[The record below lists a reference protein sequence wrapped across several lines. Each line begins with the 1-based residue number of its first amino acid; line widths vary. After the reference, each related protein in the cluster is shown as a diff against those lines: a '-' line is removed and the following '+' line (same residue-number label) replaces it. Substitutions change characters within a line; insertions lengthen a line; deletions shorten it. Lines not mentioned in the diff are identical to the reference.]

1 MKTVL
6 VTGGAG
12 FIGSNFI
19 RHIFHKYPEYK
30 IVVLDALTYAGN
42 IENIPVEIRDS
53 ERFEFWYGNLNNLDL
68 VDDLVG
74 RSQVVVHFA
83 AETHVARSLYLNRVF
98 FITDVLGTQAIAN
111 AILKHSDKADRRGY
125 VERFIH
131 ISTSEVY
138 GTALRNP
145 MDEEHPINPT
155 TPYAGAK
162 AGADRLVSSYI
173 ESYGIPGVI
182 IRPFNNY
189 GPHQHLEKVIP
200 RFITS
205 AILKEPFTI
214 HGDGSA
220 ARDWIFVEDT
230 VEAIDKVM
238 HAPLDDI
245 KGEVFNVGTGIS
257 ISVLDIARKIAEIFS
272 LDASYLT
279 YMEERFGQ
287 VQNHISSTGKA
298 EKQLGF
304 KAKVM
309 FDAGLLK
316 TVEWYKNNKGFWEKQ
331 MAMRKVPVKNKS
343 GEIVWY

>member
-19 RHIFHKYPEYK
+19 RHIFYKYNDYK
-30 IVVLDALTYAGN
+30 IIVLDALTYAGN

-68 VDDLVG
+68 VDDLVE
-74 RSQVVVHFA
+74 RSQVIVHFA

-98 FITDVLGTQAIAN
+98 FVTDVLGTQAIAN
-111 AILKHSDKADRRGY
+111 AILKHSDK

-138 GTALRNP
+138 GTALREP
-145 MDEEHPINPT
+145 MDEEHPLNPT
-155 TPYAGAK
+155 TPYAAAK

-205 AILKEPFTI
+205 AILREPLTI

-220 ARDWIFVEDT
+220 LRDWVFVEDT
-230 VEAIDKVM
+230 TEAIDKVM
-238 HAPLDDI
+238 HAQLNDI
-245 KGEVFNVGTGIS
+245 KSEVFNVGTGIS
-257 ISVLDIARKIAEIFS
+257 ISVLDIANKIAELFG
-272 LDASYLT
+272 LDQKYLSY
-279 YMEERFGQ
+279 MDERFGQ
-287 VQNHISSTGKA
+287 VQNHISSTKKA
-298 EKQLGF
+298 ETQLGF

-331 MAMRKVPVKNKS
+331 MAMRKVPVKNKK
-343 GEIVWY
+343 GEIIWY

>member
-12 FIGSNFI
+12 FIGSTFI
-19 RHIFHKYPEYK
+19 RHIFDKYPEYK

-42 IENIPVEIRDS
+42 IENIPAEVRDS

-68 VDDLVG
+68 VDDLVE
-74 RSQVVVHFA
+74 RSQIIVHFA

-98 FITDVLGTQAIAN
+98 FITDVLGTQSIAN
-111 AILKHSDKADRRGY
+111 AVLKHSDT
-125 VERFIH
+125 VERFVH

-138 GTALRNP
+138 GTALRDP
-145 MDEEHPINPT
+145 MDEEHPLNPT
-155 TPYAGAK
+155 TPYAAAK
-162 AGADRLVSSYI
+162 AGADRLVYSYV

-205 AILKEPFTI
+205 AILKEPLTV

-230 VEAIDKVM
+230 AEAVDQAM
-238 HAPLDDI
+238 HAQLNVV
-245 KGEVFNVGTGIS
+245 KGDVFNAGTGVS
-257 ISVLDIARKIAEIFS
+257 ISVLDIAKKIIEIFG
-272 LDASYLT
+272 LDHTYLT
-279 YMEERFGQ
+279 YMDERFGQ
-287 VQNHISSTGKA
+287 VQNHISSTEKA

-304 KAKVM
+304 KANVM
-309 FDAGLLK
+309 FDEGLLK
-316 TVEWYKNNKGFWEKQ
+316 TIEWYKNNREFWERQ

>member
-19 RHIFHKYPEYK
+19 QHIFHRYPDYK
-30 IVVLDALTYAGN
+30 IAVLDALTYAGN
-42 IENIPVEIRDS
+42 IENIPAEIRDS
-53 ERFEFWYGNLNNLDL
+53 GRFEFWYGNLNNLDL
-68 VDDLVG
+68 VDDLVE
-74 RSQVVVHFA
+74 RSEIVVHFA

-98 FITDVLGTQAIAN
+98 FETDVMGTQAIAN
-111 AILKHSDKADRRGY
+111 AILKHPDS
-125 VERFIH
+125 VERFVH

-138 GTALRNP
+138 GTALREP
-145 MDEEHPINPT
+145 MDEDHPLNPT
-155 TPYAGAK
+155 TPYAAAK
-162 AGADRLVSSYI
+162 AGADRLVSSYV

-205 AILKEPFTI
+205 AILKEPLTI

-220 ARDWIFVEDT
+220 ARDWLFVEDT
-230 VEAIDKVM
+230 AMAIDKVL
-238 HAPLDDI
+238 HAPLQEVR
-245 KGEVFNVGTGIS
+245 GGVFNIGTGIS
-257 ISVLDIARKIAEIFS
+257 ISVLDIARKIVELFG
-272 LDASYLT
+272 LDASYLS

-287 VQNHISSTGKA
+287 VQNHISSTDKA
-298 EKQLGF
+298 EKILGF
-304 KAKVM
+304 KAATG
-309 FDAGLLK
+309 FDDGLLR
-316 TVEWYKNNKGFWEKQ
+316 TIEWYKNNQGFWEKQ
-331 MAMRKVPVKNKS
+331 MSMRKVPVKSKT

>member
-19 RHIFHKYPEYK
+19 GHIFHRYPDYK
-30 IVVLDALTYAGN
+30 IAVLDALTYAGN
-42 IENIPVEIRDS
+42 IENIPAEIRDS
-53 ERFEFWYGNLNNLDL
+53 GRFEFWYGSLNNLDL
-68 VDDLVG
+68 VDDLVE
-74 RSQVVVHFA
+74 RSQIVVHFA

-98 FITDVLGTQAIAN
+98 FETDVMGTQAIAN
-111 AILKHSDKADRRGY
+111 AILKHPDS
-125 VERFIH
+125 VERFVH

-138 GTALRNP
+138 GTALREP
-145 MDEEHPINPT
+145 MDEDHPLNPT
-155 TPYAGAK
+155 TPYAAAK
-162 AGADRLVSSYI
+162 AGADRLVSSYV

-189 GPHQHLEKVIP
+189 GSHQHLEKVIP

-205 AILKEPFTI
+205 ALLKEPLTV

-220 ARDWIFVEDT
+220 ARDWLFVEDT
-230 VEAIDKVM
+230 AEAIDRVM
-238 HAPLDDI
+238 HADLELVR
-245 KGEVFNVGTGIS
+245 GQVYNLGTGVS
-257 ISVLDIARKIAEIFS
+257 ISVLEIARKISAIFG
-272 LDASYLT
+272 LDDSYLT

-287 VQNHISSTGKA
+287 VQNHISSTEKA

-304 KAKVM
+304 RAATT
-309 FDAGLLK
+309 FDEGLLK
-316 TVEWYKNNKGFWEKQ
+316 TVEWYRNNRGFWEKQ
-331 MAMRKVPVKNKS
+331 MAMRKVPVKNKA

>member
-19 RHIFHKYPEYK
+19 THIFHKYPEYK
-30 IVVLDALTYAGN
+30 IIVLDALTYAGN

-53 ERFEFWYGNLNNLDL
+53 GRFEFWYGNLNNLDL
-68 VDDLVG
+68 VDDLVE
-74 RSQVVVHFA
+74 RSQIIVHFA

-98 FITDVLGTQAIAN
+98 FITDVLGTQSIAN
-111 AILKHSDKADRRGY
+111 AVLKHSDT
-125 VERFIH
+125 VERFVH

-138 GTALRNP
+138 GTALKDP
-145 MDEEHPINPT
+145 MDEEHPLNPT
-155 TPYAGAK
+155 TPYAAAK
-162 AGADRLVSSYI
+162 AGADRLVYSYV

-200 RFITS
+200 RFIAS
-205 AILKEPFTI
+205 AILKEPLTI

-230 VEAIDKVM
+230 AKAVDQAM
-238 HAPLDDI
+238 HAQLNVV
-245 KGEVFNVGTGIS
+245 KGDVFNAGTGVS
-257 ISVLDIARKIAEIFS
+257 ISVLDIAKKIIEIFG
-272 LDASYLT
+272 LDHTYLT

-287 VQNHISSTGKA
+287 VQNHISSTEKA

-304 KAKVM
+304 KANVM
-309 FDAGLLK
+309 FDEGLLK
-316 TVEWYKNNKGFWEKQ
+316 TIEWYKNNREFWEKQ

>member
-1 MKTVL
+1 MKSVL

-19 RHIFHKYPEYK
+19 THIFYKYPDYK
-30 IVVLDALTYAGN
+30 IIVLDALTYAGN
-42 IENIPVEIRDS
+42 IENIPVEVRDS
-53 ERFEFWYGNLNNLDL
+53 DRFEFWYGNLNNMDL
-68 VDDLVG
+68 VDDLVE
-74 RSQVVVHFA
+74 RSQLVVHFA

-98 FITDVLGTQAIAN
+98 FETDVMGTQAIAN
-111 AILKHSDKADRRGY
+111 AVLKHSDK
-125 VERFIH
+125 VERFVH

-138 GTALRNP
+138 GTALKDP
-145 MDEEHPINPT
+145 MDEEHPLNPT
-155 TPYAGAK
+155 TPYAAAK

-182 IRPFNNY
+182 IRPFNNF

-205 AILKEPFTI
+205 ALLKEPLTI

-220 ARDWIFVEDT
+220 ARDWVFVEDT
-230 VEAIDKVM
+230 AEAVDKVM
-238 HAPLDDI
+238 HAQLNDI

-257 ISVLDIARKIAEIFS
+257 ISVLDIARKIAEIFG
-272 LDASYLT
+272 LDANYLT
-279 YMEERFGQ
+279 YMDERFGQ
-287 VQNHISSTGKA
+287 VQNHISSTEKA

-309 FDAGLLK
+309 FDEGLLK
-316 TVEWYKNNKGFWEKQ
+316 TVEWYKNNKEFWEKQ
-331 MAMRKVPVKNKS
+331 MSMRKVPVKNKL